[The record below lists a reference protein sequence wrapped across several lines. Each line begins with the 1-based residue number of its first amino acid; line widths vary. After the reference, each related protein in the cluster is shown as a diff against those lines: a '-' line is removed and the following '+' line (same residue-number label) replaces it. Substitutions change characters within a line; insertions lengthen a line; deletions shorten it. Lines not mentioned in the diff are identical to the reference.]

1 MLAKFIPLIA
11 LLSIVRCELPVG
23 RRAAPYAAAGWQPR
37 VPFNLP
43 NEYLPPS
50 RARGS
55 GVEISKERV
64 ELAGKVKPPQTNYL
78 TPSQLVGTEAEALPE
93 SILGTAVSPNRNP
106 RPSNQ
111 YGAPEPDPAFK
122 IIYPDEEESAS
133 ADQQQSNIREGRY
146 YIVAKDNK
154 VQRVSFRALQQLDGD
169 EDFTAQLRYSTVG
182 QLQDPV
188 YRYNSQGQLE
198 RVLK

>member
-78 TPSQLVGTEAEALPE
+78 TTTQLVGTEAEALPE
-93 SILGTAVSPNRNP
+93 SILGTAVSP
-106 RPSNQ
+106 S
-111 YGAPEPDPAFK
+111 APEPDPAFK
-122 IIYPDEEESAS
+122 IIYPDDEESAS

-154 VQRVSFRALQQLDGD
+154 IQRVSFRALQQLDGD

-182 QLQDPV
+182 QLQDPAGAGAQV
-188 YRYNSQGQLE
+188 DDF
-198 RVLK
+198 RVEQNTFC